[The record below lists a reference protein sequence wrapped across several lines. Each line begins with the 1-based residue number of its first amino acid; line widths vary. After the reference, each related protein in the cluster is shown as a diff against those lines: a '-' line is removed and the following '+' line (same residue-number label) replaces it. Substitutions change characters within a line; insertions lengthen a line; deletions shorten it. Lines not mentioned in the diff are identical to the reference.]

1 MEYVDIVQKVPEL
14 VVSTADKATSDASER
29 GQLREIYRRL
39 PILINSL
46 SGVFRGEDA
55 VQFKITLSEMTEKLL
70 NIERVLREY
79 IFTQKSGAQNE
90 FVDPFYSTTST
101 HLLLTEGA
109 RLGLLENESF
119 SVFKTSLEGR

>member
-1 MEYVDIVQKVPEL
+1 MIVGTTSE
-14 VVSTADKATSDASER
+14 KADASDR

-39 PILINSL
+39 PILIKSL
-46 SGVFRGEDA
+46 NGIFKYKQIGQPDT

-70 NIERVLREY
+70 NIERILREY
-79 IFTQKSGAQNE
+79 IFTQGKTNANE
-90 FVDPFYSTTST
+90 FVDPFYSTSSNS
-101 HLLLTEGA
+101 LLLTEGA